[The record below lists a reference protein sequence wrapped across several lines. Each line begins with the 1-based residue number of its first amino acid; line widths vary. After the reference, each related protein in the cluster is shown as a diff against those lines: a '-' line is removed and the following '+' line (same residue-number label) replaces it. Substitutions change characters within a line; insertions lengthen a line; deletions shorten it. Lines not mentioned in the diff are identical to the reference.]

1 MNTQRKVILYIAM
14 SLDGYIAK
22 PDDDISFLSMVEQQG
37 QDYGYAAFTAETD
50 TVIWG
55 RRTYDKVLSF
65 GIEMPHGDKQVF
77 VITRT
82 PRSPKGNIIFYTG
95 NIRQLIEQLKTKQGK
110 HIYIDGGA
118 ELVNELLKENLIDEF
133 YISVLP
139 VLLGEGIALFKPGR
153 SETKLKLLAAT
164 SFEKGLVQLHYIR
177 NN

>member
-1 MNTQRKVILYIAM
+1 M

-22 PDDDISFLSMVEQQG
+22 PGDDISFLSMVEQEG
-37 QDYGYAAFTAETD
+37 QDYGYASFTAETD

-65 GIEMPHGDKQVF
+65 GIEIPHRDKQVF

-82 PRSPKGNIIFYTG
+82 PRPPKGNIIFYTG
-95 NIRQLIEQLKTKQGK
+95 KLRQLIEQLKTQDGK

-133 YISVLP
+133 YISVIP
-139 VLLGEGIALFKPGR
+139 ILLGEGISLFKPGR
-153 SETKLKLLAAT
+153 SETELKLRSAK

-177 NN
+177 SN